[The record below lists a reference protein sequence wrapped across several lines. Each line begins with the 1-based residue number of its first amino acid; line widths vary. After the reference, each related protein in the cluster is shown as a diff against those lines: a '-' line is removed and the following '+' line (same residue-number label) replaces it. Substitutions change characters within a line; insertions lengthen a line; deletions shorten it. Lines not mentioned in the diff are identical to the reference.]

1 MIRRLALLA
10 LLAPALAT
18 AQLST
23 ERPLVPPP
31 LDEPFVVPRLT
42 GPVVVDGRVD
52 EAAWDAVAPLPL
64 VTHWPSFGEAP
75 SEPTEIR
82 LAYDDEAVYLSC
94 RCYAPPEAVFA
105 ASFERDLSTL
115 GTDYLNLSL
124 DTYNDDETGVAF
136 HTTPTGSRTDA
147 AYAGDTG
154 ANDDTWDTFWDAGA
168 TVTDEGWFAEMRVPF
183 SSLRFRSED
192 GRVTMGLSA
201 WRYLGK
207 KNELDIFPA
216 IRPDW
221 GFWSF
226 NKPSQF
232 QTVVFEGV
240 EPRRQVYVTPYALGG
255 MGQEFHLNDPGTAYV
270 RTDDAV
276 TEIGAD
282 VKVGLTD
289 DLTLDLTL
297 NTDFAQVE
305 ADAPQV
311 NLTRFSLFFP
321 EQRQFFLERASLF
334 DVGLGGADR
343 LFYSRRVGLVGGEAV
358 PLLGGGRLVGR
369 VGAWEVG
376 AINLQTG
383 RRTIGVELDDRLPS
397 ENVGVLRVRRPVLNA
412 RSTAGAMLTS
422 RVSEDGATNLALGL
436 DADVRVFEESFLSL
450 NAVQT
455 VDSGADGAPFWDT
468 ARLRARLERRAYTGT
483 SYSATVAY
491 SGEAYRPGL
500 GFEQRRDYTAL
511 RGELSQ
517 GWGAGGPFSRH
528 RVEASS
534 LAFLRNADGS
544 VETVDSDLSWDGQF
558 QSGASLAAGVNL
570 AHEDLRGGF
579 SLGDDADVPAGAYT
593 FASGRVS
600 AGTPGGQPRRASVSA
615 GGGAFYDGWRI
626 TAGVSPTWVVSK
638 HLALYGTY
646 ELNRIGFPDR
656 DQTFTAHVGRLR
668 VRAALD
674 TQWSLSS
681 VVQANSAARGG
692 LLNLRLR
699 YNPREGR
706 DIYLVINEGFHTDRL
721 RASPA
726 RPFTSQRA
734 VLAKVTT
741 TFAL

>member
-1 MIRRLALLA
+1 MTRLLLLA
-10 LLAPALAT
+10 ALAPAFAFAQAT
-18 AQLST
+18 PDVAPASI
-23 ERPLVPPP
+23 
-31 LDEPFVVPRLT
+31 DEPFVVPRLA
-42 GPVVVDGRVD
+42 GPVTLDGRVD

-82 LAYDDEAVYLSC
+82 LAYDDAYVYLSC

-105 ASFERDLSTL
+105 ASFERDLATL
-115 GTDYLNLSL
+115 GTDYLTLGL
-124 DTYNDDETGVAF
+124 DTFSDDESGVSF
-136 HTTPTGSRTDA
+136 MTSPTGSRTDTA
-147 AYAGDTG
+147 TSGDTG
-154 ANDDTWDTFWDAGA
+154 ANDEAWNTFWDAEV

-183 SSLRFRSED
+183 SSLRFRSD
-192 GRVTMGLSA
+192 GGRVTMGLSA

-255 MGQEFHLNDPGTAYV
+255 MGQSFDLDAAESAYV
-270 RTDDAV
+270 RADDAV

-282 VKVGLTD
+282 VKVGLSD

-334 DVGLGGADR
+334 DVGLGGSDR
-343 LFYSRRVGLVGGEAV
+343 LFYTRRIGLVDGEAV

-383 RRTIGVELDDRLPS
+383 RRTIGLEPDDRLPS
-397 ENVGVLRVRRPVLNA
+397 ENVGVLRVRRPVFNA

-422 RVSEDGATNLALGL
+422 RVGEDGATNVALGL

-455 VDSGADGAPFWDT
+455 VDSGVEGASPWDT

-483 SYSATVAY
+483 SYSATVTY

-544 VETVDSDLSWDGQF
+544 TETVDTDLNWDGQF
-558 QSGASLAAGVNL
+558 RSGASLSVGANVVR
-570 AHEDLRGGF
+570 EDLRNGF
-579 SLGDDADVPAGAYT
+579 ALSDDADVPAGTYT
-593 FASGRVS
+593 FASARAS
-600 AGTPGGQPRRASVSA
+600 AGTPGGQPRRASVFA

-656 DQTFTAHVGRLR
+656 DQSFTAHVGRLR
-668 VRAALD
+668 VRAALN
-674 TQWSLSS
+674 TRWSLSS
-681 VVQANSAARGG
+681 VAQVNSAARGG

-706 DIYLVINEGFHTDRL
+706 DIYLVVNEGFNTDRL

>member
-1 MIRRLALLA
+1 MRRLALLA
-10 LLAPALAT
+10 LLAPTLAA
-18 AQLST
+18 AQPMAGAGSA
-23 ERPLVPPP
+23 PPASI
-31 LDEPFVVPRLT
+31 DAPFVVPRLT
-42 GPVVVDGRVD
+42 GPVTLDGRVD

-64 VTHWPSFGEAP
+64 VTHWPAFGEAP

-82 LAYDDEAVYLSC
+82 LAYDDAYVYLSC

-124 DTYNDDETGVAF
+124 DTYDDDETGVAF
-136 HTTPTGSRTDA
+136 HTSPTGSRTDA
-147 AYAGDTG
+147 TYAGDTG
-154 ANDDTWDTFWDAGA
+154 ANDDTWDTFWDAEA

-183 SSLRFRSED
+183 SSLRFRSES

-255 MGQEFHLNDPGTAYV
+255 MGQSFDLDAAEAAYV

-276 TEIGAD
+276 TEVGAD
-282 VKVGLTD
+282 VKVGLSD

-343 LFYSRRVGLVGGEAV
+343 LFYTRRIGLVEGEAV

-376 AINLQTG
+376 AMSLQTG
-383 RRTIGVELDDRLPS
+383 RRTVGLEPGDRVPS
-397 ENVGVLRVRRPVLNA
+397 ENVGVVRVRRPVFNA

-422 RVSEDGATNLALGL
+422 RVAEDGATNVALGL

-455 VDSGADGAPFWDT
+455 VDSGVEAPLWDT
-468 ARLRARLERRAYTGT
+468 ARLRGRLERRSYVGT
-483 SYSATVAY
+483 SYSVTVGY

-500 GFEQRRDYTAL
+500 GFEQRRDWTAL

-534 LAFLRNADGS
+534 LTFLRNAGGS

-558 QSGASLAAGVNL
+558 RSGASLAAGVNL
-570 AHEDLRGGF
+570 AHEDLRDGF
-579 SLGDDADVPAGAYT
+579 ALSDDAGVPAGAYT
-593 FASGRVS
+593 FAAARAS
-600 AGTPGGQPRRASVSA
+600 AGTPGGQPRRASVFA
-615 GGGAFYDGWRI
+615 GGGAFYDGWRL
-626 TAGVSPTWVVSK
+626 TAGVEPTWVVSK
-638 HLALYGTY
+638 HLALFGSY
-646 ELNRIGFPDR
+646 ELNRIRFPDR

-674 TQWSLSS
+674 TRWSLSS
-681 VVQANSAARGG
+681 VVQLNSAARGG

-706 DIYLVINEGFHTDRL
+706 DVYLVINEGFHTDRL

-726 RPFTSQRA
+726 RPFTSRRA